1 MTLTP
6 AATSFYFVSGTL
18 GGFPNPPA
26 MSSGGQSPP
35 AFDAIVSRN
44 RGGGSLYGAMED
56 IECFP
61 CRKC

>member
-6 AATSFYFVSGTL
+6 AGKRFYFMTGTL
-18 GGFPNPPA
+18 KGFANPPA

-35 AFDAIVSRN
+35 ALDGIVSRN
-44 RGGGSLYGAMED
+44 RGGVSLYGAMED
-56 IECFP
+56 IECSP